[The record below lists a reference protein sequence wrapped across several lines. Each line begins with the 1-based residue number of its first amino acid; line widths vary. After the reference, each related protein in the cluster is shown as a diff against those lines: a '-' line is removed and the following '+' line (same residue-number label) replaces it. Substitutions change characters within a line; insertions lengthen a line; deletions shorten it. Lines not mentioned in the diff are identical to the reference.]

1 MGLLDQIA
9 GQLAGHLKGGQ
20 GEQNPLVGMA
30 VALLQNQQGGLSGL
44 LQQFQSAGL
53 GNQAASWVST
63 GKNLPISADQILR
76 VLGQGQVQQMAQQA
90 GLAPEAAAGG
100 LADLL
105 PQIVDKLT
113 PNGRVEAGTM
123 QDQLAGLLKSL
134 SK

>member
-1 MGLLDQIA
+1 MGLLDQITGHLA
-9 GQLAGHLKGGQ
+9 GQLRGGNA
-20 GEQNPLVGMA
+20 EQNPLISMA
-30 VALLQNQQGGLSGL
+30 VGLLQNQQGGLSGL

-63 GKNLPISADQILR
+63 GKNLPISADQIMHA
-76 VLGQGQVQQMAQQA
+76 LGQGQVQQLAQKA
-90 GLAPEAAAGG
+90 GLKPEAAAGG

-113 PNGRVEAGTM
+113 PNGQVESGSM